1 MLQQAS
7 TPSLD
12 DDHGDRMQQLDLQ
25 PLTPTE
31 PEDALPRPR
40 HRRCPLSPEESRR
53 RRLANKKAWADKNRV
68 RVRAQICEIGRRPEN
83 VEKRKRLYRA
93 KRDAML
99 AAGHVPRRP
108 GRPPLVFETEEARS
122 EHARQKRLLY
132 NWRRRQ
138 EKKTPLC
145 GAPSALPLCGAP
157 SALAAEAQVEEVVAD
172 AAETGS
178 TDT

>member
-1 MLQQAS
+1 M
-7 TPSLD
+7 
-12 DDHGDRMQQLDLQ
+12 
-25 PLTPTE
+25 
-31 PEDALPRPR
+31 
-40 HRRCPLSPEESRR
+40 
-53 RRLANKKAWADKNRV
+53 

-108 GRPPLVFETEEARS
+108 GRPPHVFETEEARS

-138 EKKTPLC
+138 KKKT
-145 GAPSALPLCGAP
+145 PLCGAP
-157 SALAAEAQVEEVVAD
+157 SALAAEAQTEEVMAD
-172 AAETGS
+172 AAECGS
-178 TDT
+178 IGA